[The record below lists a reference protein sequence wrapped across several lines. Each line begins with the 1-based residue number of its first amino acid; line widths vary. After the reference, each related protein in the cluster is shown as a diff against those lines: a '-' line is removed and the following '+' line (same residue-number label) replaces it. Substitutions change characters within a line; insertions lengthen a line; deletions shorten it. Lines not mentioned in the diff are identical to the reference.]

1 MALQY
6 GVGFSETSTIFLL
19 TIRLLSSILCGPTG
33 PCQEKIWRKLG
44 EFQNPQFSAENE
56 FGESFCY
63 SLHQQLTHQPRD
75 WLPQSCFGGFG
86 LFSFTIRP

>member
-1 MALQY
+1 LNGY
-6 GVGFSETSTIFLL
+6 
-19 TIRLLSSILCGPTG
+19 ILFPQVPFADRNAG
-33 PCQEKIWRKLG
+33 KLG

-63 SLHQQLTHQPRD
+63 SLHQQLTRQPGD

-86 LFSFTIRP
+86 LFSLLSAFNWP